1 MLNYARL
8 KERQLHLLALL
19 RFLLYPNV
27 FAPAA
32 EVHTKAEAESAV
44 RTQLRDILELIC
56 PDISPEDTA
65 NTLLARL
72 PAVRKM
78 LDTDVQAAYE
88 GDPAATCREEVI
100 NALPRSR

>member
-44 RTQLRDILELIC
+44 RTQLRDILELI
-56 PDISPEDTA
+56 
-65 NTLLARL
+65 
-72 PAVRKM
+72 
-78 LDTDVQAAYE
+78 
-88 GDPAATCREEVI
+88 
-100 NALPRSR
+100 